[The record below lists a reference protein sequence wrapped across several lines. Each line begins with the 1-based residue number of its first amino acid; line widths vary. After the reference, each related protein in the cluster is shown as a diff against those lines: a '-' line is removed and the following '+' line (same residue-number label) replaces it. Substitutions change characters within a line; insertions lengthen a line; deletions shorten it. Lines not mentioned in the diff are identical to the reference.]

1 MNRNI
6 IKLLGLV
13 FLTALTITSCK
24 KETATASSASTGV
37 SSYQVKL
44 DNLSFNF
51 SGDKSGL
58 NKDTTLG
65 AIITKD
71 SLGLYTL
78 SLFEIKKDMKDITDI
93 TDIKFLLSTSFNSF
107 STSKINYG
115 IKDSLTGFSNRMDII
130 TTVAGN
136 SISYEPYDVQL
147 LFNKSTA
154 APSVGSILSGS
165 ISGKV
170 YKDDNNNSEN
180 ITIENLPS
188 ISATFKAV
196 LIDEFNENSSQTFV
210 TNNEYQKSILDKY
223 LKLLKSQDN

>member
-24 KETATASSASTGV
+24 KETTTASSASTGV

-65 AIITKD
+65 AIISKD
-71 SLGLYTL
+71 SSGLYTL
-78 SLFEIKKDMKDITDI
+78 SLFEIKKDMKEI

-115 IKDSLTGFSNRMDII
+115 IKDSLNGFSNRMDIM
-130 TTVAGN
+130 TTVAGKL
-136 SISYEPYDVQL
+136 ISYEPYDVQL
-147 LFNKSTA
+147 LFNNSNA

-180 ITIENLPS
+180 ISIENLPS

-196 LIDEFNENSSQTFV
+196 LIDELSENSSQTFV
-210 TNNEYQKSILDKY
+210 TNNEYQKNILDKY
-223 LKLLKSQDN
+223 QKLLKSQDN

>member
-6 IKLLGLV
+6 IKLLGFV

-24 KETATASSASTGV
+24 KETTTASSASTDV

-51 SGDKSGL
+51 SGDKSGF

-65 AIITKD
+65 AIIIKDD

-78 SLFEIKKDMKDITDI
+78 SLFEIKKDLKEI
-93 TDIKFLLSTSFNSF
+93 TDIKFLISTSFNSF

-115 IKDSLTGFSNRMDII
+115 IKDSITGFSNRMDII
-130 TTVAGN
+130 TNSAGKM
-136 SISYEPYDVQL
+136 ISYQPYDVQL
-147 LFNKSTA
+147 VFNKSTA

>member
-78 SLFEIKKDMKDITDI
+78 SLFEIKKDMKEI

-115 IKDSLTGFSNRMDII
+115 IKDSLTGFSNRMDIM
-130 TTVAGN
+130 TTVAGK

-147 LFNKSTA
+147 LFNKSNA

-180 ITIENLPS
+180 ISIENLPS

-196 LIDEFNENSSQTFV
+196 LIDELNENTSQTFA
-210 TNNEYQKSILDKY
+210 TNKEYQKSMIEKY
-223 LKLLKSQDN
+223 YKLLKAQND